1 MRVVFSLPIRLVIL
15 KKHYYIQTTL
25 EQPVPTEWSLKWA
38 FLCYDI
44 WSCVLDFARYGGGG
58 VGGVCRCRCRDHSVS
73 VGSIGVEH
81 ATRFRVKRQFIT
93 KPI

>member
-58 VGGVCRCRCRDHSVS
+58 VGGDPSVS
-73 VGSIGVEH
+73 EGSICFKHV
-81 ATRFRVKRQFIT
+81 TRFRVKRQFIT
-93 KPI
+93 KAYEA